1 MCTYQYVRR
10 SKMRKT
16 KEKNEK
22 IRTNS
27 FKEKERKPKKD
38 EEEEY
43 ILRRKEIRGR
53 IEQIIDY
60 RNLVLK

>member
-1 MCTYQYVRR
+1 M
-10 SKMRKT
+10 KKT

-22 IRTNS
+22 TRTNS
-27 FKEKERKPKKD
+27 FKEKEREPKKD

-43 ILRRKEIRGR
+43 ILRRKGIRGR

-60 RNLVLK
+60 RNLFLK